1 MHHVWSFHFR
11 PWQPLYPISAGLGLV
26 IALMPP
32 LLHGSGGIDN
42 HSRSYL
48 PGTLGSLSA
57 KQSNKRLPTVSSNS
71 SFCQIDSVMVV
82 PGRHLT

>member
-1 MHHVWSFHFR
+1 MSGLFTSGRGSRFT
-11 PWQPLYPISAGLGLV
+11 PISAGLGLV

-48 PGTLGSLSA
+48 L
-57 KQSNKRLPTVSSNS
+57 V
-71 SFCQIDSVMVV
+71 
-82 PGRHLT
+82 H